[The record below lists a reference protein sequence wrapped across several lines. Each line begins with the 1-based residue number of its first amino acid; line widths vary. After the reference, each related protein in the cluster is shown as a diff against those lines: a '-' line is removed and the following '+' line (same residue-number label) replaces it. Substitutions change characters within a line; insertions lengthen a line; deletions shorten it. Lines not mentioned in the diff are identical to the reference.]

1 MSPIKVYYTRKNPAS
16 QAVYKYFMTPDHDS
30 SLYANQTILWFQ
42 TDSEERY
49 QKNLAE
55 REPELRK
62 FFWVN
67 RPFTYQFNSAGFRS
81 DEFDATAPGI
91 LFLGCSH
98 TVGVGLPAETT
109 FSNIIAK
116 ELNLKCYNLGVAGA
130 ANDTAFRLADYYIP
144 RLNIKTVVF
153 LSSERTRLELFTA
166 DQERLILMP
175 SDSDVKEN
183 IRGFYRYWLSNDV
196 NSNMQHRKNVLA
208 IQQLCS
214 QHGIKFYHREFLN
227 FPLIDKARDLA
238 HYGINS
244 NRQIAEKI
252 LATF

>member
-1 MSPIKVYYTRKNPAS
+1 MPPK
-16 QAVYKYFMTPDHDS
+16 HDS
-30 SLYANQTILWFQ
+30 SCYANQTIEWFQ

-49 QKNLAE
+49 QKNLSE
-55 REPELRK
+55 RENELRK

-81 DEFDATAPGI
+81 DEFDADAPGI
-91 LFLGCSH
+91 VFLGCSH
-98 TVGVGLPAETT
+98 TVGVGLPVETT
-109 FSNIIAK
+109 FSNIIAT

-144 RLNIKTVVF
+144 SLNIKTVVF
-153 LSSERTRLELFTA
+153 LSSERTRFELFT
-166 DQERLILMP
+166 DNEERYILTP
-175 SDSDVKEN
+175 SNNTLKDS
-183 IRGFYRYWLSNDV
+183 IRGFYRHWLSNDI
-196 NSNMQHRKNVLA
+196 NSNVQHRRNVLA

-214 QHGIKFYHREFLN
+214 QRNIKFYHKEFLN

-244 NRQIAEKI
+244 NRQIAQKI
-252 LATF
+252 LATL